1 MICTKRLRGFR
12 RLSSSNRRSFGCVKK
27 DEMKKVVFS
36 GIQPTGDAPHV
47 GNYLGAMKRWVEL
60 QDDEEAERL
69 YSIVDLHALTTI
81 GPNTNLR
88 NQTREMTAALLAC
101 GICPSRSIVYAQSD
115 VVYHAEL
122 SWILSCV
129 TPINHLQRMTQ
140 YKEKKEKSPNLGL
153 FAYPVLQAA
162 DILLYRATH
171 VPVGEDQAQHLEL
184 SRTIARS
191 FNNFAGHKNL
201 LIPPTAMISK
211 QSETSRVQSL
221 RDATKKMSKSDP
233 SDMSRINLTDDA
245 DTIAKKVRKAKTDS
259 EPGLSFDTNFRPG
272 VSNLIAMYAS
282 FRDLSVEHA
291 MKEVQPQNMGG
302 LKAALTEVLVEK
314 VCPIGD
320 KMRDLLSDCD
330 YLDRIL
336 DEGGNRAREKAEKTM
351 RDVRG
356 ALKL

>member
-1 MICTKRLRGFR
+1 MLREFSTRHTK
-12 RLSSSNRRSFGCVKK
+12 KI
-27 DEMKKVVFS
+27 VFS

-47 GNYLGAMKRWVEL
+47 GNYLGALKPWVEL
-60 QDDEEAERL
+60 QREEESERL

-81 GPNTNLR
+81 DPKQTDLR
-88 NQTREMTAALLAC
+88 NQTREMAAALLAC
-101 GICPSRSIVYAQSD
+101 GICPQKSIVYAQSD

-140 YKEKKEKSPNLGL
+140 YKEKKSKSPNLGL

-191 FNNFAGHKNL
+191 FNKYTGHDC

-245 DTIAKKVRKAKTDS
+245 DTIAKKIRKAKTDS
-259 EPGLSFDTNFRPG
+259 EPGLSFDSESRPG

-282 FRDLSVEHA
+282 FRDDISVEQA
-291 MKEVQPQNMGG
+291 IEEIEPQNMGG
-302 LKAALTEVLVEK
+302 LKAALTDVLIDK
-314 VCPIGD
+314 VCPIGNR
-320 KMRDLLSDCD
+320 MRDLLSDPE
-330 YLDRIL
+330 YLDQVL
-336 DEGGNRAREKAEKTM
+336 SDGALRAREKAERTM
-351 RDVRG
+351 LDVRS
-356 ALKL
+356 ALKIS